1 MLPPQLSILPP
12 QMPPSDLAGAQM
24 LIICWVGLAH
34 GDDMEGVV
42 RFYESVLKLFPY
54 LHQDFFARG
63 AGGW

>member
-1 MLPPQLSILPP
+1 MA
-12 QMPPSDLAGAQM
+12 PSDLAGAQM

-54 LHQDFFARG
+54 LHQVIKMCGQR
-63 AGGW
+63 